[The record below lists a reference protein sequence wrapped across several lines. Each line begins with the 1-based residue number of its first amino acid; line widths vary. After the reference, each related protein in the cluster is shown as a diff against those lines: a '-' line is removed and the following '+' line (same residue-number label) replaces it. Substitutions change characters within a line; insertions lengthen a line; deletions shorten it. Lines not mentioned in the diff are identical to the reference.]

1 MEYTLDLKTH
11 LKLKK
16 IEIILK
22 MLLDHRGIK
31 LEINRKK
38 IAGVFVEKI
47 NTHPNNIGKEVKRN

>member
-1 MEYTLDLKTH
+1 
-11 LKLKK
+11 
-16 IEIILK
+16 

-38 IAGVFVEKI
+38 IASVFVEKI